1 MGAENFYNF
10 TSSASQAFGSNQKS
24 VAPGKFGIYSGD
36 DNQDGVVDIDDLI
49 LCYNDIL
56 AFTTG
61 YAKTDNNN
69 DDIVDLSDLVIVNSN
84 GTLFTAVIRP

>member
-1 MGAENFYNF
+1 M
-10 TSSASQAFGSNQKS
+10 
-24 VAPGKFGIYSGD
+24 
-36 DNQDGVVDIDDLI
+36 DIDDLI